1 MKKVWLFLV
10 LALLA
15 VNSYAKEPMS
25 FTYRDIPYCNIPEA
39 VMIGYVG
46 MSVNMHY
53 RSDYSWALPA
63 NLRTNVFNPI
73 GIQCSHGDYYDDDIV
88 KNNLANNL
96 PVIVTASDQAI
107 PINGRIHTFVIDG
120 YMMTRTIYTC
130 RFYWVQDAF
139 PPIGEGGE
147 NGDMP
152 FPGVLHRPYTDYIY
166 TSPSISQITI
176 NWGWGS
182 QWEYPPANEGWY
194 SLTGGWTVHNGGTFD
209 YNHNIKMIYGFH
221 L

>member
-1 MKKVWLFLV
+1 M
-10 LALLA
+10 
-15 VNSYAKEPMS
+15 
-25 FTYRDIPYCNIPEA
+25 
-39 VMIGYVG
+39 
-46 MSVNMHY
+46 
-53 RSDYSWALPA
+53 
-63 NLRTNVFNPI
+63 
-73 GIQCSHGDYYDDDIV
+73 YDDDIV

-182 QWEYPPANEGWY
+182 QWGYHL
-194 SLTGGWTVHNGGTFD
+194 LTKTGT
-209 YNHNIKMIYGFH
+209 